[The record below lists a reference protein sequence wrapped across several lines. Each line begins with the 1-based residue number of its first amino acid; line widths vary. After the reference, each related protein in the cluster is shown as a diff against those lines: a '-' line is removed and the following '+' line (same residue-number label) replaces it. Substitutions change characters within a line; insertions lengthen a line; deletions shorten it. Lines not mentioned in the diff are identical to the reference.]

1 MRVEID
7 PEILVLISYTKIRL
21 KGRTNTAFHQ
31 ISPQTVRSTM
41 KTLLLLALA
50 GFVLAVGL
58 AVPFIEDDL
67 EPQENELKDIA
78 EDYGEEDPDER

>member
-1 MRVEID
+1 
-7 PEILVLISYTKIRL
+7 
-21 KGRTNTAFHQ
+21 
-31 ISPQTVRSTM
+31 M
-41 KTLLLLALA
+41 KTLLLIALA

-78 EDYGEEDPDER
+78 EDYREEDPDER